1 MNFAIILSGGVGAR
15 MQTGSIPKQYLEVD
29 GKPILIYTLEQFEK
43 CVDVDKI
50 IVVAS
55 CEWQNKIM
63 DWVNKFNISKFVL
76 FADSGKTRQHSVI
89 NGLRACVSL
98 SDTIRDNVT
107 IHDAARPMVSSFLI
121 SETLT
126 ALSDN
131 DGCMP
136 TLPITD
142 TVYVSSDGQQVTG
155 LLDRKTL
162 VAGQSPESFLLCKY
176 WNINKDLTE
185 QEICELTGSSEIAF
199 RNGFNIKII
208 KGEESNFKLTTIR
221 DLERFKKFKE
231 RQF

>member
-1 MNFAIILSGGVGAR
+1 MNFAIILSGGIGTR
-15 MQTGSIPKQYLEVD
+15 MQSGSIPKQYLEVD
-29 GKPILIYTLEQFEK
+29 GKPILIHTLEQFER

-55 CEWQNKIM
+55 CEWQSKIAS
-63 DWVNKFNISKFVL
+63 WISKFDISKFTL

-89 NGLRACVSL
+89 NGLRACMSL
-98 SDTIRDNVT
+98 SDNIGDKVT
-107 IHDAARPMVSSFLI
+107 IHDAARPLVSGSLI
-121 SETLT
+121 SETLS
-126 ALSDN
+126 ALGDS

-142 TVYVSSDGQQVTG
+142 TVYVSSNGQQVTG

-162 VAGQSPESFLLCKY
+162 VAGQSPESFLLHKY

-185 QEICELTGSSEIAF
+185 QEICKLTGSSEIAF
-199 RNGFNIKII
+199 RNGFNIKVI
-208 KGEESNFKLTTIR
+208 KGEECNFKLTTIS

-231 RQF
+231 R